1 MKAWGPTRAR
11 VPAHGRDLVQVGVVE
26 GEGDVGGVE
35 DDEGRDNVG
44 IGVWL
49 DVEDLKE
56 DVEGGGGVADGP
68 DLGGLVLRAARLSEE
83 ALCD

>member
-1 MKAWGPTRAR
+1 
-11 VPAHGRDLVQVGVVE
+11 VQVGVVE
-26 GEGDVGGVE
+26 GEGAVGGVE
-35 DDEGRDNVG
+35 GDEGRDNVG

-68 DLGGLVLRAARLSEE
+68 DLGGASASCSEVVGGGSSRSRQNTACAE
-83 ALCD
+83 VKKGG